1 MPQHF
6 TRYKKALDYIFNLNR
21 KRKVFWEF
29 GFDRMEVVLEKLKN
43 PQDRLKIVHVAGTK
57 GKGSTVSFLS
67 FILRQSYSTGLFTSP
82 SLINTNE
89 RISINGLLIPP
100 KEFLK
105 VFNDVVAIYK
115 ILPDKLIPSTFET
128 FTILAFE
135 YFKRKKVDIAL
146 FEVGMGGRLDA
157 TNIVKHPLISVITPI
172 SYDHQKVLGNTLGE
186 IAYEKSGII
195 KNNGIVV
202 VGKQEEEAK
211 KVILDVAKTRNA
223 QVFLYGKDFYAD
235 NIRQQNDKTLFDFY
249 SRLGDVSF
257 RNLEMPLLGTHQAE
271 NASISIQ
278 TALLLNRMGLSI
290 SHSMIRSGLKKSF
303 WPGRMEIVNKDP
315 VIVLDGAHNGA
326 SALALNNALKLF
338 SGRKIIFLFGILKDK
353 NINSVLSVLSRNKDA
368 IFVLTEVPF
377 SHKRRLD
384 VMQLK
389 KYTEQ
394 FVPKNRIFYFNDFL
408 KAFEYSRKIAGK
420 KDVICVTGSL
430 YLVSSVRKLT
440 NHFVFSFNIL

>member
-67 FILRQSYSTGLFTSP
+67 FILRQSFRTGLFTSP

-105 VFNDVVAIYK
+105 VFNDLIPIYK
-115 ILPDKLIPSTFET
+115 ELPEKLIPSTFET

-157 TNIVKHPLISVITPI
+157 TNIIKHPLVSVITPI
-172 SYDHQKVLGNTLGE
+172 SYDHQKALGNTLGE
-186 IAYEKSGII
+186 IAYEKAGII
-195 KNNGIVV
+195 KQGGTIV
-202 VGKQEEEAK
+202 VGKQESEAK
-211 KVILDVAKTRNA
+211 EVILDVARARNA
-223 QVFLYGKDFYAD
+223 QVFLYGKDFYVE
-235 NIRQQNDKTLFDFY
+235 NIRQEDNKTLFDFY
-249 SRLGDVSF
+249 SHADNISF
-257 RNLEMPLLGTHQAE
+257 KDIEIPLLGAHQAE

-278 TALLLNRMGLSI
+278 TVLLLNKIGI
-290 SHSMIRSGLKKSF
+290 EIPHYVIRDALRKSF
-303 WPGRMEIVNKDP
+303 WPGRMEIVEKNP
-315 VIVLDGAHNGA
+315 TVVLDGAHNGA

-338 SGRKIIFLFGILKDK
+338 SGGRIIFLFGILKDK
-353 NINSVLSVLSRNKDA
+353 NINSVLSVLSHNKNSV
-368 IFVLTEVPF
+368 FVLTEVPF

-384 VMQLK
+384 VIKLK
-389 KYTEQ
+389 KYVEQ
-394 FVPKNRIFYFNDFL
+394 FIPESRIFYFHDFL
-408 KAFEYSRKIAGK
+408 KAYQFTRKIAK
-420 KDVICVTGSL
+420 KEDIICVTGSL